1 MYYGKHASSETRI
14 LPEST
19 AKRSRR
25 LRWKKQFV
33 ILATV
38 IVLILG
44 VVGGTTAYLVATSEP
59 AENTFQYDTV
69 SCSIT
74 EDPFTDYSS
83 TVKSNVKVQ
92 NTGTTPAYIRAAIVV
107 TWQDRNGNVAPVAP
121 SAEDYR
127 ISYGSDWKLG
137 PDRRYYYYPSA
148 VASKAQ
154 TTNLISECEP
164 LKAGPDG
171 YTLHVEI
178 LADAIQSSPA
188 TAVTEA
194 WGVTVGSDGKIQLG
208 GE

>member
-33 ILATV
+33 ILAAV

-121 SAEDYR
+121 AATDYT
-127 ISYGSDWKLG
+127 ISFGEGWEKSNSDG
-137 PDRRYYYYPSA
+137 YYYYPSA
-148 VASKAQ
+148 VASGEQ
-154 TTNLISECEP
+154 TTNLIDRCTP
-164 LKAGPDG
+164 LTAGPDG

-188 TAVTEA
+188 AAAAEA
-194 WGVTVGSDGKIQLG
+194 WGVTVAENGTISK
-208 GE
+208 